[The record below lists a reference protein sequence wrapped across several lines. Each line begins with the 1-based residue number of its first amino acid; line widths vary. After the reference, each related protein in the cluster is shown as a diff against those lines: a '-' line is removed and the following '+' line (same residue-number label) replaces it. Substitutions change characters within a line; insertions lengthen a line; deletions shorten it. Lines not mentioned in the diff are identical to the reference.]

1 MICAERT
8 GTRKDLKPQKI
19 QAFLV
24 LMVKCFLKVIE
35 KWTEKGKKE
44 LSPLSNVAEQT

>member
-8 GTRKDLKPQKI
+8 GTRNDLKPQKI

-24 LMVKCFLKVIE
+24 PMVNCFLKVIE
-35 KWTEKGKKE
+35 KWTVKGKKE
-44 LSPLSNVAEQT
+44 LSPLANVAVQT